1 MERYIKVFV
10 KLMKWLIM
18 NLLISPFLH
27 RHFEVPVVEFLMR
40 VFGYRAPE
48 DGQVPEDDVE
58 SANGRSA
65 CALGGS
71 AV

>member
-18 NLLISPFLH
+18 NLLISPLLQW
-27 RHFEVPVVEFLMR
+27 HFEVLVVEFLMR

-48 DGQVPEDDVE
+48 DGQVPEDYVKN
-58 SANGRSA
+58 ANGRSA